1 MLTGCHLAGLDGVLL
16 ARYKLQSSRSCG
28 ESGSRDREIDVMDGG
43 KREVIRT
50 EGLAC
55 SYRAGRV
62 LEDISISVAAG
73 DYIGIV
79 GPNGSGKSTLV
90 QALIGLCPISD
101 GSASLFGVPA
111 ARFTDWGRIGYLP
124 QDLRLLNPSFPAT
137 VAESVGLGLLSRKRF
152 PRKLTRL
159 DRDKVETTLES
170 LGVHDLRGKLIG
182 ELSGGQQQRVLL
194 ARALVNDP
202 DLLIL
207 DEPTAALDPETRE
220 RFYQQIGEINRS
232 RGVTVLLVT
241 HDTGAIG
248 LHATKMLYLDKRV
261 IFYGSFEEFCCSED
275 MSTIFGSHSQH
286 LMCHRH

>member
-1 MLTGCHLAGLDGVLL
+1 M
-16 ARYKLQSSRSCG
+16 
-28 ESGSRDREIDVMDGG
+28 SGTAHEI
-43 KREVIRT
+43 IRT

-62 LEDISISVAAG
+62 LEDISISVEAG
-73 DYIGIV
+73 DYVGIV

-90 QALIGLCPISD
+90 QALIGLCSISE
-101 GSASLFGVPA
+101 GSASLFGVPCG
-111 ARFTDWGRIGYLP
+111 RFAEWGRIGYLP
-124 QDLRLLNPSFPAT
+124 QDLRLLNPVFPAT
-137 VAESVGLGLLSRKRF
+137 VAEAVGLGLLSRKRF
-152 PRKLTRL
+152 PRKLNRL
-159 DRDKVETTLES
+159 DRDRVEATLET
-170 LGVHDLRGKLIG
+170 LGVQDLRGKLIG

-202 DLLIL
+202 ELLIL

-261 IFYGSFEEFCCSED
+261 IFYGSFEEFCCSEE
-275 MSTIFGSHSQH
+275 MSAIFGAHSQH